1 MNNEPA
7 KSIITYLGGASVVAE
22 IVQKHISNVYR
33 WTYPE
38 SAREGFGGLI
48 PAKDQRRLLEHCEQH
63 SIDLRPGDFF
73 DPSRLQSLLSERAER
88 EAAE

>member
-7 KSIITYLGGASVVAE
+7 KSIITFLGGASAVAD

-48 PAKDQRRLLEHCEQH
+48 PAKDQRRLLDHCRAKG
-63 SIDLRPGDFF
+63 IDLRPEDFF
-73 DPSRLQSLLSERAER
+73 DPTRIQSLLSEQSN